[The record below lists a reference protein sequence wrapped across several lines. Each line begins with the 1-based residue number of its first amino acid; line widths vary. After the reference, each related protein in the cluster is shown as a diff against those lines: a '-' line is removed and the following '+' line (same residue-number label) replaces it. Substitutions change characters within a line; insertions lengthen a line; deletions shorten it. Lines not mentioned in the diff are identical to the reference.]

1 MTEQVSGPQ
10 DLGFCLEAY
19 LGGDG
24 PDLIQMMG
32 RVYTRAILGL
42 WGTGGSPK
50 VQEGPD
56 VVVPGERPEH
66 LHHFGHVLLSTR
78 QRGGKTLYPTRCS
91 SLEDLGFFPP

>member
-32 RVYTRAILGL
+32 RVYTRAILVSGEQ
-42 WGTGGSPK
+42 GTHP
-50 VQEGPD
+50 
-56 VVVPGERPEH
+56 
-66 LHHFGHVLLSTR
+66 
-78 QRGGKTLYPTRCS
+78 RCRKARM
-91 SLEDLGFFPP
+91 